1 MANIAEGIRKA
12 IYYKK
17 ELAFGELPTA
27 TGAKT
32 LRRVTGNFNLSKET
46 YQSEEIRTDYQM
58 ADFRHGVRS
67 VEGSLNG
74 ELSPKSYSDFFAA
87 ALGRNFTA
95 GVSVTGITIDISESG
110 ANYVITRSTGS
121 FLTDGIKVGDVV
133 RLTGSNLDSANVNKN
148 LLVIAVTALDLTV
161 IVMNK
166 SLLVEQIDVLL
177 SNVTVFGAKTFAPL
191 TGHTSDSFTFEE
203 WYNDITQS
211 EVFTG
216 NKVNTIGISLP
227 ATGLT
232 TVDFGF
238 MGQDLKQSGTT
249 QYFTS
254 PTPQG
259 NDGIFAAVN
268 GALLVGGSVVGLV
281 TGLTINVN
289 RNLSMEP
296 VVGSNFHPEI
306 FDGRILVDGEF
317 TAFFTGGSF
326 RDLFNNE
333 TETSLVV
340 ALTTSN
346 LKDADFMSVTL
357 PRIKVNSDTK
367 DDGEKGI
374 VSTHSFQALLNFNG
388 GAGTAS
394 EATTISIQ
402 DSAVTV

>member
-12 IYYKK
+12 VYYKK
-17 ELAFGELPTA
+17 ETTFGELAGA
-27 TGAKT
+27 TGGKT

-74 ELSPKSYSDFFAA
+74 ELSPKSYADFFAA
-87 ALGRNFTA
+87 AVGRNFTTGISVSGVELDISA
-95 GVSVTGITIDISESG
+95 TGDQYILSRATGSYLTDGFKIGDVIRLTGANLEVANVGKNLLIVSVT
-110 ANYVITRSTGS
+110 A
-121 FLTDGIKVGDVV
+121 LT
-133 RLTGSNLDSANVNKN
+133 LN
-148 LLVIAVTALDLTV
+148 V
-161 IVMNK
+161 IVLNGT
-166 SLLVEQIDVLL
+166 LLTPEVDAIGTTISVVG
-177 SNVTVFGAKTFAPL
+177 SKTFVPL
-191 TGHTSDSFTFEE
+191 SGHTSDSFTFEE
-203 WYNDITQS
+203 WYSDVQQS

-216 NKVNTIGISLP
+216 NKVSTVGISLP

-232 TVDFGF
+232 TVDFAF
-238 MGQDLKQSGTT
+238 MGQDLKQTGTT

-254 PTPQG
+254 PTGQG

-268 GALLVGGSVVGLV
+268 GALLVGGAVVGLV
-281 TGLTINVN
+281 TGLTVNIN

-306 FDGRILVDGEF
+306 FDGRVLVDGEF
-317 TAFFTGGSF
+317 TAFFVDGTF
-326 RDLFNNE
+326 RTLFNDE
-333 TETSLVV
+333 VETSLVV

-346 LKDADFMSVTL
+346 LKDADFMTIVL

-374 VSTHSFQALLNFNG
+374 VSTHAFQALLNFNG
-388 GAGTAS
+388 GMGTAT
-394 EATTISIQ
+394 EATTISLQ
-402 DSAVTV
+402 DSTLV

>member
-17 ELAFGELPTA
+17 EASFGELATA
-27 TGAKT
+27 SGAKT

-67 VEGSLNG
+67 VEGSLSG
-74 ELSPKSYSDFFAA
+74 ELSPKSYADFLASA
-87 ALGRNFTA
+87 VGRDWTV
-95 GVSVTGITIDISESG
+95 GVGAVGLSVTIASVLNGYT
-110 ANYVITRSTGS
+110 VTRDTGD
-121 FLTDGIKVGDVV
+121 FIADGFKVGDVV
-133 RLTGSNLDSANVNKN
+133 RLSGAGLNTTNASKN
-148 LLVIAVTALDLTV
+148 LLIISLTATVATVTV
-161 IVMNK
+161 VNN
-166 SLLVEQIDVLL
+166 SLLVAEGPIAAVDVEVVG
-177 SNVTVFGAKTFAPL
+177 SKTFAPL
-191 TGHTSDSFTFEE
+191 AGHTSDSYTFEE
-203 WYNDITQS
+203 WYSDNNQS

-216 NKVNTIGISLP
+216 NKVNTISLSLP
-227 ATGLT
+227 ASGLT

-238 MGQDLKQSGTT
+238 MGQDLKQTGTS

-254 PTPQG
+254 PAAQG

-268 GALLVGGSVVGLV
+268 GALLVGGEVVGLV
-281 TGLTINVN
+281 TGLSINLN

-317 TAFFTGGSF
+317 TAFFTDGTF

-333 TETSLVV
+333 VETSIVV

-346 LKDADFMSVTL
+346 LKDADFLTITL

-374 VSTHSFQALLNFNG
+374 VSTHAFQALLNFNG
-388 GAGTAS
+388 GTGTAT
-394 EATTISIQ
+394 EATTISFQ
-402 DSAVTV
+402 DSTLV